1 MTQLSNTIA
10 EAVIEA
16 LRKEVF
22 IPVEASGRHVHL
34 SAKDAA
40 TLFGEGYEFTKVK
53 DLSQPGQYACKER
66 VSIVGPK
73 TTINNVIVLGP
84 VRKETQ
90 IEVSSTDALS
100 LGIKAPIRQSGEI
113 VDTPGITIRNGDKEV
128 SVKQG
133 LIVAKRHVHMTPEDA
148 EKFNVKDGEIVKV
161 KVSGERPLI
170 FEDTVIRVN
179 KNFKTYM
186 HIDYDE
192 ANACGYNKDS
202 FGIIL
207 K

>member
-161 KVSGERPLI
+161 KVAGERPLI

-202 FGIIL
+202 YGIIL

>member
-170 FEDTVIRVN
+170 FEDTVVRVN

-202 FGIIL
+202 YGIIL

>member
-1 MTQLSNTIA
+1 MTHISNAIS

-16 LRKEVF
+16 LKKEVF

-34 SAKDAA
+34 NAVDAA
-40 TLFGEGYEFTKVK
+40 ILFGEGYEFTKIK
-53 DLSQPGQYACKER
+53 ELSQPGQYACKER

-73 TTINNVIVLGP
+73 GTLNNVIVLGP
-84 VRKETQ
+84 LRKDTQ
-90 IEVSSTDALS
+90 IEVSSTDALV
-100 LGIKAPIRQSGEI
+100 LGINAPLRQSGEI
-113 VDTPGITIRNGDKEV
+113 VDTPGVTIRNGEKKV
-128 SVKQG
+128 NVKQG

-148 EKFNVKDGEIVKV
+148 VKFNVKDGESVKV
-161 KVSGERPLI
+161 KVSGERPVI
-170 FEDTVIRVN
+170 FEETVVRVH
-179 KNFKTYM
+179 KNFRTFM

-192 ANACGYNKDS
+192 ANCCGYNKES

>member
-1 MTQLSNTIA
+1 MTQLSNAIA
-10 EAVIEA
+10 DAVIEA
-16 LRKEVF
+16 LKKEVF

-40 TLFGEGYEFTKVK
+40 TLFGEGYEFTKIK

-73 TTINNVIVLGP
+73 GTINNVIVLGP
-84 VRKETQ
+84 LRGDTQ

-100 LGIKAPIRQSGEI
+100 LGIKVPIRQSGEI
-113 VDTPGITIRNGDKEV
+113 IDTPGITICNGDKTV
-128 SVKQG
+128 SANRG

-148 EKFNVKDGEIVKV
+148 KKFNVADREIVKV
-161 KVSGERPLI
+161 KVTGERPVI

-179 KNFKTYM
+179 KNFRTYM

-192 ANACGYNKDS
+192 ANCCGYNKDS

>member
-1 MTQLSNTIA
+1 MTHISNAIS

-16 LRKEVF
+16 LKKEVF

-34 SAKDAA
+34 NAVDAA
-40 TLFGEGYEFTKVK
+40 ILFGEGYEFTKIK
-53 DLSQPGQYACKER
+53 ELSQPGQYACKER

-73 TTINNVIVLGP
+73 GTLNNVIVLGP
-84 VRKETQ
+84 LRKDTQ
-90 IEVSSTDALS
+90 IEVSSTDALV
-100 LGIKAPIRQSGEI
+100 LGINAPLRQSGEI
-113 VDTPGITIRNGDKEV
+113 VDTPGITIRNGEKKV
-128 SVKQG
+128 NVKQG

-148 EKFNVKDGEIVKV
+148 VKFNVKDGESVKV
-161 KVSGERPLI
+161 KVSGERPVI
-170 FEDTVIRVN
+170 FEETVVRVH
-179 KNFKTYM
+179 KNFRTFM

-192 ANACGYNKDS
+192 ANCCGYNKES

>member
-202 FGIIL
+202 YGIIL

>member
-170 FEDTVIRVN
+170 FEDTVVRVN